1 VNLTSL
7 STSSVL
13 LSASVRGIPVDSAS
27 TRKRVRVNGSGLGCS
42 SENRTRRWS
51 TLATGGSRISE
62 DRWKTFSIHP
72 LRSTQS
78 TEPTRTLSPTMTL
91 RLIFFNSALTT
102 QRSSTPRK
110 LPEEEG
116 GWSLSGTMT
125 RMKFAC
131 DAATTPM
138 ACDSVSGGLSSRER
152 TGAREENSFNVFFAF
167 RRLRLGAACLLGF
180 CCCRAAIGSDR
191 KRRRRRGTAE
201 ATARCRSIE
210 NDDANDIEMERNK
223 RIYQCSYWVS
233 VESEVVLCYRVLVT
247 VLSSQCYRLCSR
259 GNGERGRSSASPFWA
274 LFISKRRL
282 KTTLTRQNDGTS
294 SAIF

>member
-1 VNLTSL
+1 MHSGEIYPNSAYMSQLNDNAQRVNLTSL

-42 SENRTRRWS
+42 SENSTRRWS

-78 TEPTRTLSPTMTL
+78 TEPTRTLSPTITL

-110 LPEEEG
+110 FPEEG
-116 GWSLSGTMT
+116 GWSFSGTMT

-138 ACDSVSGGLSSRER
+138 AWDSVSGGLSSRES

-167 RRLRLGAACLLGF
+167 RRLRLGAAGLLGF
-180 CCCRAAIGSDR
+180 CCCRAAIGRDT
-191 KRRRRRGTAE
+191 KRRRREGAAE
-201 ATARCRSIE
+201 AAARCRSID
-210 NDDANDIEMERNK
+210 NDDANDME
-223 RIYQCSYWVS
+223 
-233 VESEVVLCYRVLVT
+233 L
-247 VLSSQCYRLCSR
+247 
-259 GNGERGRSSASPFWA
+259 
-274 LFISKRRL
+274 
-282 KTTLTRQNDGTS
+282 
-294 SAIF
+294 